1 MNLKRVGALVAKD
14 TALFFSNRFIAVVTV
29 LGLVFY
35 LLAYFLMPSTVD
47 ETLRIGL
54 YAPGLPAQQQSE
66 QGLEAMVLPSVDE
79 VREGVLDGRFAAGL
93 AFDAG
98 AARVTVWLPAE
109 APAELRE
116 SIGILAAELALA
128 LTGNE
133 LPVTFTEEVI
143 GLDMA
148 GRQVAMRD
156 RLRPLIAVFL
166 LLVEMLGLANLIT
179 DEVERRTLTALR
191 VTPMTV
197 SEFYVAKGIV
207 GVGLAFVQSVLFL
220 GVVGGLRS
228 HPLLLVT
235 ALLAGSVLV
244 TATGFLL
251 ASVGHDFFSIM
262 GWGILV
268 IVALVFPAFTVL
280 FPGSLSGWIKAIP
293 SYWLVDIVTRVTGY
307 GAGWA
312 ETAGSLLA
320 LLAID
325 AVLATA
331 GIAALNLKRKM
342 A

>member
-14 TALFFSNRFIAVVTV
+14 TVLYFSNRFVAVITV
-29 LGLVFY
+29 LGFALY
-35 LLAYFLMPSTVD
+35 LLVYFLMPSTVD

-54 YAPGLPAQQQSE
+54 YAPGLPVHQQSE
-66 QGLEAMVLPSVDE
+66 QGLEATVLPSAAE
-79 VREGVLDGRFAAGL
+79 VRGGVLEGRFAAGL
-93 AFDAG
+93 ALE
-98 AARVTVWLPAE
+98 AATGRVTAWLPAE
-109 APAELRE
+109 APVELRE

-128 LTGNE
+128 LTGHP
-133 LPVTFTEEVI
+133 LPVRFEEEVI
-143 GLDMA
+143 GPDMT
-148 GRQVAMRD
+148 GRQVPPRD

-197 SEFYVAKGIV
+197 GEFYLGKGIV
-207 GVGLAFVQSVLFL
+207 GVGLAFVQSVLYL
-220 GVVGGLRS
+220 GIVGGLRS
-228 HPLLLVT
+228 HPLLLVA
-235 ALLAGSVLV
+235 ALLLGSMLV
-244 TATGFLL
+244 TSAGFLL

-268 IVALVFPAFTVL
+268 MVAFAFPTFTVL
-280 FPGSLSGWIKAIP
+280 FPGSLSGWVKAIP
-293 SYWLVDIVTRVTGY
+293 SYWLVDIVNRVTGY

-312 ETAGSLLA
+312 QTGGSLLA
-320 LLAID
+320 LLGFD
-325 AVLATA
+325 AALAAA

>member
-1 MNLKRVGALVAKD
+1 MNLRRVGALVAKD

-35 LLAYFLMPSTVD
+35 LLVYFLMPSTVD

-54 YAPGLPAQQQSE
+54 YAPGVPIASQSE
-66 QGLEAMVLPSVDE
+66 QGLEATVLSSAAE
-79 VREGVLDGRFAAGL
+79 VREGVLEGRFAAGL
-93 AFDAG
+93 ALEAG
-98 AARVTVWLPAE
+98 SGRVTAWLPAE
-109 APAELRE
+109 SPAELRE
-116 SIGILAAELALA
+116 SIGTLAAELALA
-128 LTGNE
+128 LTGHP
-133 LPVTFTEEVI
+133 LPVSFTEEVI
-143 GLDMA
+143 GPDMA
-148 GRQVAMRD
+148 GRQVPPRD
-156 RLRPLIAVFL
+156 RMRPLIAVFL

-197 SEFYVAKGIV
+197 GEFYAAKGIV
-207 GVGLAFVQSVLFL
+207 GVGLAFAQSVLYL

-244 TATGFLL
+244 TAVGFLL

-262 GWGILV
+262 GWAILV
-268 IVALVFPAFTVL
+268 MVAFVFPAFTVL

-293 SYWLVDIVTRVTGY
+293 SYWLVDVVNRVASY

-312 ETAGSLLA
+312 ETGGSLLV
-320 LLAID
+320 LAGID
-325 AVLATA
+325 AVLAAA
-331 GIAALNLKRKM
+331 GIAALRKRM
-342 A
+342 T

>member
-1 MNLKRVGALVAKD
+1 MNLTRVGALVAKD
-14 TALFFSNRFIAVVTV
+14 TLLFFSNRFIGVVTV

-35 LLAYFLMPSTVD
+35 LLVYFLMPSTVD

-54 YAPGLPAQQQSE
+54 YAPGVPIASQSE
-66 QGLEAMVLPSVDE
+66 QGLEATVLPSVDE

-93 AFDAG
+93 ALEAG
-98 AARVTVWLPAE
+98 ASRVTAWLPADS
-109 APAELRE
+109 PAELRE

-128 LTGNE
+128 LTGHP
-133 LPVTFTEEVI
+133 LPVAFTEEVI
-143 GLDMA
+143 GADMA
-148 GRQVAMRD
+148 GRQVAARD

-166 LLVEMLGLANLIT
+166 LLVEMIGLANLIT

-197 SEFYVAKGIV
+197 GEFYAAKGIV
-207 GVGLAFVQSVLFL
+207 GIGLAFVQSVLYL

-251 ASVGHDFFSIM
+251 ASLGHDFFSIM

-268 IVALVFPAFTVL
+268 MVAFVFPGFTVL

-293 SYWLVDIVTRVTGY
+293 SYWLVDVVNRVASY
-307 GAGWA
+307 GAGWT
-312 ETAGSLLA
+312 ETGSSLLA
-320 LLAID
+320 LAGID
-325 AVLATA
+325 AALAAA
-331 GIAALNLKRKM
+331 GIFALRKRM